1 MTCAVKVVNRI
12 VANARR
18 MLSCARS
25 LRTRLLCHRA
35 NCPEPRVRHSHGDRG
50 RPLCPASQRRIGRPA
65 AKVLDRAVKSQSSK
79 ALLRQRGMHL
89 ERSFEHV
96 LDEGGMRRAT
106 LQGKEN
112 LTKQHKIAAACF
124 NLGVGTPNTWMAGP
138 IACLRLCIACLCE
151 RARPFRTLCAA
162 AQDFVLYFP
171 KLIRISTAA

>member
-1 MTCAVKVVNRI
+1 MRSLTADKGYFAIEQIAQIQEFAIRTVIGDAHC
-12 VANARR
+12 ARR
-18 MLSCARS
+18 RKEGLAAP
-25 LRTRLLCHRA
+25 LR
-35 NCPEPRVRHSHGDRG
+35 
-50 RPLCPASQRRIGRPA
+50 
-65 AKVLDRAVKSQSSK
+65 KVLDRAARAVKSQSSK

-112 LTKQHKIAAACF
+112 LTKRHKIAAACF
-124 NLGVGTPNTWMAGP
+124 NLSLLLRTLLGVGTPKQWMAGP
-138 IACLRLCIACLCE
+138 IACLRLYIACLCE